1 MSDELLA
8 AEQISTEFLKEVF
21 DTGFAETELDGD
33 GDLFVRMDGL
43 GCWVLCPDANR
54 IRLLSFVTQHDEATE
69 SQKLD
74 FVNRFNTTYI
84 MVRCSLLDNG
94 RIAFDYD
101 IITQYGG
108 VTRKSIFH
116 LTRRFLSIMR
126 EGVGSLDHHGIF
138 K

>member
-1 MSDELLA
+1 MSEQILDAEEINTELLKEIF
-8 AEQISTEFLKEVF
+8 EQAFADTEI
-21 DTGFAETELDGD
+21 DGD
-33 GDLFVRMDGL
+33 GDLFVRIDGL
-43 GCWVLCPDANR
+43 GCWVLAPDQNR
-54 IRLLSFVTQHDEATE
+54 IRLLSFITQHDEATD

-84 MVRCSLLDNG
+84 MVRSSLLDNG

-101 IITQYGG
+101 VITQYGG
-108 VTRKSIFH
+108 VTRKSLYQ

-126 EGVGSLDHHGIF
+126 EGVSNLDHHGIF

>member
-1 MSDELLA
+1 MQEDLLDPA
-8 AEQISTEFLKEVF
+8 QINTEYLKDIF
-21 DTGFAETELDGD
+21 DRGFADTEIDGD

-43 GCWVLCPDANR
+43 GCWALCPDPNR

-84 MVRCSLLDNG
+84 MVRSSLLDNG

-101 IITQYGG
+101 ILTQYGG
-108 VTRKSIFH
+108 VTSKSVFH
-116 LTRRFLSIMR
+116 LTRRFLAIMR
-126 EGVGSLDHHGIF
+126 EGVSSLDHHGIF